1 MTQDMSKDI
10 KSSETSQKK
19 SCIDYFPKND
29 YDVCIGTS
37 IRAEIGRRYKCS
49 LPFLKSEPMFPE
61 CRVDVISD
69 AERKILLDAFVG
81 NCVVDVLLLFFV
93 LFFHLVL
100 LLFMWWLGDC
110 YCCCRCI

>member
-10 KSSETSQKK
+10 KFSETSQKK

-29 YDVCIGTS
+29 YDICIGTS

-81 NCVVDVLLLFFV
+81 NCVVDVLLLLSF
-93 LFFHLVL
+93 LLILRLVL
-100 LLFMWWLGDC
+100 LYSGRRLMGSLWD
-110 YCCCRCI
+110 